1 MVKAEETNRIY
12 LLFACNQWKKPDSMQ
27 LKVVTKSLTK
37 LRRAIENEIRSG
49 KSMEYTHGEEL
60 SVMKQLKLFRS
71 DWKELSDYELNNY
84 LNYGY
89 IQVVADGEIL

>member
-37 LRRAIENEIRSG
+37 LRRLPSP
-49 KSMEYTHGEEL
+49 
-60 SVMKQLKLFRS
+60 
-71 DWKELSDYELNNY
+71 
-84 LNYGY
+84 
-89 IQVVADGEIL
+89 